1 MLAYLFKKF
10 KSYKSNCCL
19 INNNNSYS
27 YCDLYDLINKYNNF
41 YKKNN
46 IHDNDIIFFESK
58 LTINSLALFL
68 LLLNNK
74 NIVIPINIKS
84 KLNRKEIYK
93 IVQPTIILKFN
104 GQKIEL
110 ERTNFNKPN
119 PLLKNLQLKKK
130 SGIILFTSGT
140 SGPPKAI
147 LHDTEKILK
156 SYKSTGR
163 KHITF
168 LFMSHDHIGGLNTI
182 FYNLFNGGTFIIN
195 TTYQVHAI
203 LDDIQKYKATLLP
216 TTPSFLNL
224 MLLSKSF
231 NNYNLSSLKLITYG
245 TEPMD
250 SQTLLKLNKSLPKI
264 KLRQTYGMTEIGIL
278 DVKSKSSASLE
289 ICITKNNHDYK
300 IIDDILYIKSDSS
313 MLGYLNYQSPFTDDG
328 WINTGDKV
336 KINGKYMTILGRE
349 SELINVGGEKV
360 YPIEVEDILKE
371 IKNISDVIVY
381 GKNNRILGQIVAADI
396 KLSKPVSKT
405 KDFII
410 SIKKYCSSKLDN
422 YKVPMQINL
431 VNKIHL
437 NDRFKKVRS

>member
-1 MLAYLFKKF
+1 
-10 KSYKSNCCL
+10 
-19 INNNNSYS
+19 
-27 YCDLYDLINKYNNF
+27 
-41 YKKNN
+41 
-46 IHDNDIIFFESK
+46 
-58 LTINSLALFL
+58 
-68 LLLNNK
+68 
-74 NIVIPINIKS
+74 
-84 KLNRKEIYK
+84 
-93 IVQPTIILKFN
+93 
-104 GQKIEL
+104 
-110 ERTNFNKPN
+110 
-119 PLLKNLQLKKK
+119 
-130 SGIILFTSGT
+130 
-140 SGPPKAI
+140 
-147 LHDTEKILK
+147 
-156 SYKSTGR
+156 
-163 KHITF
+163 
-168 LFMSHDHIGGLNTI
+168 
-182 FYNLFNGGTFIIN
+182 
-195 TTYQVHAI
+195 
-203 LDDIQKYKATLLP
+203 
-216 TTPSFLNL
+216 

>member
-1 MLAYLFKKF
+1 
-10 KSYKSNCCL
+10 
-19 INNNNSYS
+19 
-27 YCDLYDLINKYNNF
+27 
-41 YKKNN
+41 
-46 IHDNDIIFFESK
+46 
-58 LTINSLALFL
+58 
-68 LLLNNK
+68 
-74 NIVIPINIKS
+74 
-84 KLNRKEIYK
+84 
-93 IVQPTIILKFN
+93 
-104 GQKIEL
+104 
-110 ERTNFNKPN
+110 
-119 PLLKNLQLKKK
+119 
-130 SGIILFTSGT
+130 
-140 SGPPKAI
+140 
-147 LHDTEKILK
+147 
-156 SYKSTGR
+156 
-163 KHITF
+163 
-168 LFMSHDHIGGLNTI
+168 
-182 FYNLFNGGTFIIN
+182 
-195 TTYQVHAI
+195 
-203 LDDIQKYKATLLP
+203 
-216 TTPSFLNL
+216 

-371 IKNISDVIVY
+371 INNISDVIVY

>member
-1 MLAYLFKKF
+1 MHKF
-10 KSYKSNCCL
+10 
-19 INNNNSYS
+19 
-27 YCDLYDLINKYNNF
+27 D
-41 YKKNN
+41 
-46 IHDNDIIFFESK
+46 
-58 LTINSLALFL
+58 
-68 LLLNNK
+68 
-74 NIVIPINIKS
+74 
-84 KLNRKEIYK
+84 
-93 IVQPTIILKFN
+93 
-104 GQKIEL
+104 
-110 ERTNFNKPN
+110 
-119 PLLKNLQLKKK
+119 
-130 SGIILFTSGT
+130 
-140 SGPPKAI
+140 
-147 LHDTEKILK
+147 
-156 SYKSTGR
+156 
-163 KHITF
+163 
-168 LFMSHDHIGGLNTI
+168 
-182 FYNLFNGGTFIIN
+182 
-195 TTYQVHAI
+195 
-203 LDDIQKYKATLLP
+203 
-216 TTPSFLNL
+216 
-224 MLLSKSF
+224 
-231 NNYNLSSLKLITYG
+231 SSLK
-245 TEPMD
+245 
-250 SQTLLKLNKSLPKI
+250 NKSLPKI